1 MKRYLYSLVGAALLC
16 VFAVH
21 AQETTERHIPV
32 GAYPALQD
40 WQTTSGTLAA
50 VDAAART
57 VTLRVDSSLRSFRV
71 TDSTDI
77 WLDRSRRGQTTL
89 DADLADLSP
98 GLQADVRVL
107 GRERPDTA
115 KWVKVQLAPE
125 D

>member
-1 MKRYLYSLVGAALLC
+1 MKRFPCWLVGAVAL
-16 VFAVH
+16 FACAAH
-21 AQETTERHIPV
+21 AQEATERHIPV
-32 GAYPALQD
+32 GAYAALMD

-50 VDAAART
+50 VDTAART
-57 VTLRVDSSLRSFRV
+57 VTLRVDSGLRSFRV

-77 WLDRSRRGQTTL
+77 WLDRSRRGQSTR
-89 DADLADLSP
+89 DADLSDLRP
-98 GLQADVRVL
+98 GLAAEVRVL